1 MLTKIVQ
8 TSGVSRLG
16 IQFPNKKCFGCNL
29 QLEKRIESPGQ
40 YFPINLQNIQ
50 VLSFQVWN
58 HSFVKSLISKRS
70 KIRLDKWKHLKMC
83 LACTLNGILGMY
95 GTYIDNTSKFR
106 TPKRVFYLLWKL
118 IQLDK
123 RISST
128 QYIFKVGVI

>member
-50 VLSFQVWN
+50 DLSFQVWN
-58 HSFVKSLISKRS
+58 HSFVKRLISKRS
-70 KIRLDKWKHLKMC
+70 KIRLNKWRYFENVLSLHPKWY
-83 LACTLNGILGMY
+83 LGMY